1 MKRYISDN
9 IRKKVKERAGHCCEY
24 CRIHQDD
31 FYFPFEID
39 HIISLRHG
47 GKTVLENLALSCNT
61 CNRMKAADIGTY
73 LDTKMIFTR
82 LFNPRKDI
90 WTYHFNIN
98 QGEIIP
104 LTPIGH
110 ATEKL
115 LNFNNPDRIIL
126 RQVLMLANRYPIK
139 L

>member
-1 MKRYISDN
+1 MKRYISDS

-61 CNRMKAADIGTY
+61 CNRMKAADIG
-73 LDTKMIFTR
+73 LDMPPRSCLISTIQTA
-82 LFNPRKDI
+82 LF
-90 WTYHFNIN
+90 
-98 QGEIIP
+98 
-104 LTPIGH
+104 
-110 ATEKL
+110 
-115 LNFNNPDRIIL
+115 
-126 RQVLMLANRYPIK
+126 
-139 L
+139 

>member
-1 MKRYISDN
+1 MKRYISDS

-31 FYFPFEID
+31 FYFPF
-39 HIISLRHG
+39 
-47 GKTVLENLALSCNT
+47 
-61 CNRMKAADIGTY
+61 
-73 LDTKMIFTR
+73 
-82 LFNPRKDI
+82 
-90 WTYHFNIN
+90 
-98 QGEIIP
+98 EIIP

-126 RQVLMLANRYPIK
+126 RQVLMLANRYTIK